1 MEKMRIGI
9 FYSKQTT
16 GSFSLKRLKKEALAL
31 GLKPEVI
38 EGSKV
43 NVLVASP
50 RRFRVYVQNE
60 RYELPPVIISRLHAT
75 SSETNLLI
83 QTHIQRT
90 KMSRVINTS
99 RSISIA
105 RDKFK
110 TMQTLAAKGYKIPK
124 TVLVG
129 SSKKIEWAIHAVGGL
144 PVILKLSQGLKGIG
158 VVMINSL
165 STARSVHDL
174 AAKNN
179 VIIVQENIAVEPG
192 VDYRFYVVG
201 NKVVAAMK
209 RISRAKDE
217 FRANI
222 ARGGYGVSY
231 HPSEQVA
238 KLAVSVAKAVGL
250 EVCGVDMIKTSKGFV
265 PIEINVN
272 ASLKRIEKVTKINV
286 AREIIKYAKECG
298 EEFILKKNNLSK

>member
-1 MEKMRIGI
+1 MGLMMKKMRIGI
-9 FYSKQTT
+9 FYSRQHS
-16 GSFSLKRLKKEALAL
+16 GSFSLKRLKKEAILM
-31 GLKPEVI
+31 GLKPEII
-38 EGSKV
+38 EGEKV
-43 NVLVASP
+43 NVLMASP

-75 SSETNLLI
+75 SSETNLLV

-90 KMSRVINTS
+90 KSSRIIN
-99 RSISIA
+99 RSNAISVA

-110 TMQTLAAKGYKIPK
+110 TMQILAAKGFRIPK

-129 SSKKIEWAIHAVGGL
+129 SSKKIEWAIEAVGGL
-144 PVILKLSQGLKGIG
+144 PVILKLSRGLKGVG
-158 VVMINSL
+158 VVMINNL

-174 AAKNN
+174 VAKDNM
-179 VIIVQENIAVEPG
+179 IIIQENIAVEPG
-192 VDYRFYVVG
+192 VDYRFYIVG

-209 RISRAKDE
+209 RVSKSKEE

-222 ARGGYGVSY
+222 ARGGLGVAFK
-231 HPSEQVA
+231 PSEKIA

-250 EVCGVDMIKTSKGFV
+250 EVCGVDMIKTEKGFV

-272 ASLKRIEKVTKINV
+272 AILKRIEKVTKINI
-286 AREIIKYAKECG
+286 AKKIIKYAKKQG
-298 EEFILKKNNLSK
+298 EVYLAHNK